1 VIKILSVGFAAAALA
16 LSGCGAAKPNDPPS
30 ARRTILEW
38 DATGTTS
45 RLPGYRTELKGE
57 IVHVAAERGDL
68 FAAVLD
74 GQPVTT
80 ANIETHNFAQAPP
93 EIEGD
98 EVAEADEAFAEGF
111 AHNFIASFA
120 SGETVSG
127 SGQLQGLLLAAH
139 TPDVAEVIVWTDGVV
154 NEPSDGFDL
163 STASVAGLNAEIARW
178 KPKLVGLHGVTV
190 VLIGVGRGVH
200 HVITVERAHRLF
212 DALVGDNGGHLV
224 WTPTLAQR

>member
-1 VIKILSVGFAAAALA
+1 MTKMLSVGFAAVVLA
-16 LSGCGAAKPNDPPS
+16 LSGCAADPTTHPPTG
-30 ARRTILEW
+30 RRTIVEW
-38 DATGTTS
+38 DATGATS
-45 RLPGYRTELKGE
+45 RLPSYRTELKDE

-80 ANIETHNFAQAPP
+80 ASIDAHNFAQTPP
-93 EIEGD
+93 EIEGG
-98 EVAEADEAFAEGF
+98 EVAEANEAFAEGF

-120 SGETVSG
+120 SGEMLAG
-127 SGQLQGLLLAAH
+127 SGQLQGLLLTAR
-139 TPDVAEVIVWTDGVV
+139 TPDVAELFMWTDGIVD
-154 NEPSDGFDL
+154 EPGDGFDL
-163 STASVAGLNAEIARW
+163 STASVPELNAEIARW
-178 KPKLVGLHGVTV
+178 KPQLAGLHGITV

-212 DALVGDNGGHLV
+212 TALVDENGGDLV